1 MNQQIIR
8 DLEMENMKTE
18 FPEFNVGDNVKV
30 HIRITE
36 GKRERIQIFEGLVIK
51 RQGGGI
57 QERFTVRKLS
67 SGIGV
72 EKTFPLHSPMIERI
86 ERVRAGKV
94 RRARLFYIRDRIG
107 KAAKVKER
115 IINRKAK

>member
-1 MNQQIIR
+1 MNQSIIR
-8 DLEMENMKTE
+8 DLEMENMK
-18 FPEFNVGDNVKV
+18 PEVASFGVGDTVRV

-67 SGIGV
+67 GGIGV
-72 EKTFPLHSPMIERI
+72 EKTFPIHSPMIEKI
-86 ERVRAGKV
+86 EVVRAGKV
-94 RRARLFYIRDRIG
+94 RRARLFYIRDRVG
-107 KAAKVKER
+107 KRSKVKER
-115 IINRKAK
+115 ITRRTK